1 MVKKAFKRY
10 LSIPVIS
17 SVALVLV
24 PLLTTSF
31 LSYYFVDNEV
41 YFSSMTAFVWISFSL
56 LGIFTQAFALTPPT
70 FCALVLGYFW
80 GWETLPWLFIINLL
94 SIYLINRIVSALD
107 KNRFTSFIDGNPKAK
122 KLLESIKT
130 DELKIITLT
139 KLSPV
144 LPFTLTNVIFTLS
157 GAKLKN
163 ILLGGFLGMIPRT
176 LVSLWTG
183 TQAKEIQRL
192 LKDPNSGN
200 FQQILLI
207 GLILV
212 SLIGLIWVITKAVK
226 RA

>member
-1 MVKKAFKRY
+1 MKKAFKRY
-10 LSIPVIS
+10 LSIPILT
-17 SVALVLV
+17 SVVLMLV
-24 PLLTTSF
+24 PLITTSF
-31 LSYYFVDNEV
+31 LGYFFINKEE
-41 YFSSMTAFVWISFSL
+41 YFSSMASVEWITFSL
-56 LGIFTQAFALTPPT
+56 LGILTQALALTPPT

-80 GWETLPWLFIINLL
+80 GWQTLPWLFIINLL
-94 SIYLINRIVSALD
+94 SIYLINRIVRALD
-107 KNRFTSFIDGNPKAK
+107 QNRFTGFIETNPKAK

-130 DELKIITLT
+130 DELKIISLT

-192 LKDPNSGN
+192 LKEPNSGN

-207 GLILV
+207 GLILI
-212 SLIGLIWVITKAVK
+212 SLIGLVWVITKAVK

>member
-1 MVKKAFKRY
+1 MKKAFKRY
-10 LSIPVIS
+10 LSIPVLTS
-17 SVALVLV
+17 AVLV
-24 PLLTTSF
+24 IVPLISTSF
-31 LSYYFVDNEV
+31 LGYFFVNKEA
-41 YFSSMTAFVWISFSL
+41 YFSSMPALEWITFSL
-56 LGIFTQAFALTPPT
+56 LGILTQALALTPPT

-80 GWETLPWLFIINLL
+80 GWQTLPWLFFINLL
-94 SIYLINRIVSALD
+94 SIYLINRIVKALD
-107 KNRFTSFIDGNPKAK
+107 QDRFTSFIESNAKAK

-130 DELKIITLT
+130 DELKIISLT

-192 LKDPNSGN
+192 LKEPNSGN

-207 GLILV
+207 GLILI
-212 SLIGLIWVITKAVK
+212 SLVGLIWVITKAIK

>member
-1 MVKKAFKRY
+1 MKKAFKRY
-10 LSIPVIS
+10 LSIPVLT
-17 SVALVLV
+17 SVVLMIV

-31 LSYYFVDNEV
+31 LGYFFINNEE
-41 YFSSMTAFVWISFSL
+41 YFSSMASTEWISFCL
-56 LGIFTQAFALTPPT
+56 LGIFSQALALTPPT

-80 GWETLPWLFIINLL
+80 GWQTLPWLFIINLL
-94 SIYLINRIVSALD
+94 SIYLINRIVRALD
-107 KNRFTSFIDGNPKAK
+107 QNRFTGFIEANPKAK

-192 LKDPNSGN
+192 LKDPNSGS

-207 GLILV
+207 GLILI
-212 SLIGLIWVITKAVK
+212 SLVGLVWVINKAVK
-226 RA
+226 RV